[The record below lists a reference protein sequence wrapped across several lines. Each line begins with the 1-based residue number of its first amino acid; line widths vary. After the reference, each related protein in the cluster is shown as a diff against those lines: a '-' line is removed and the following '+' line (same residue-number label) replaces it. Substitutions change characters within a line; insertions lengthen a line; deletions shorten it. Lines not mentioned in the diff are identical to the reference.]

1 MSGTTLLWP
10 WPAAPGTRTKTG
22 HSSLI
27 ISILRWSLR
36 TFSYFYIYY
45 WKLPSEQENKA
56 IQKSSSNHPQLLHC
70 AELNHQPHTA
80 SSPSALLAG
89 QLVNVVGHQTLQETS
104 RVWSRNSQER
114 SVREPGTAPLRQTG
128 SGDLLEGA
136 VTTQHGG
143 VRSTNQFIIGHQIDN
158 NKIIKQITFGNTNR
172 ENMAQPKLK

>member
-70 AELNHQPHTA
+70 ARSRQINFICTGLFRREIGSLHCQTEILQVPREYEGYWHIIIIISHYLVIKEFFNWKVAWKFPLCLFLFLNGEKRSDGEPH
-80 SSPSALLAG
+80 S
-89 QLVNVVGHQTLQETS
+89 LQC
-104 RVWSRNSQER
+104 
-114 SVREPGTAPLRQTG
+114 LRDHFLSKLHLNTTTG
-128 SGDLLEGA
+128 W
-136 VTTQHGG
+136 TTPQ
-143 VRSTNQFIIGHQIDN
+143 
-158 NKIIKQITFGNTNR
+158 
-172 ENMAQPKLK
+172 